1 LFGQKQATVYLDK
14 TDSTKNYYKII
25 YPPNASWIGYMVVL
39 PGFGETADR
48 VLEQSDLPI
57 AAAKNGL
64 LTIIP
69 ILQDGVLSLG
79 IDDISQ
85 ASLENI
91 LLDVRNKHQ
100 LHDQKFYIGGYSI
113 GGSCAI
119 KYAQESKVK
128 PTAVFAVDPPLDFER
143 FYHSALRSIRLTT
156 DGNYN
161 QEFVYM
167 KARLDDLMGGSP
179 FENIKKYYSISPYS
193 FTDTTQSAV
202 KKLLNQP
209 ILIYTELEVEW
220 WLKERQIDAS
230 SLNFVECSA
239 FINELNLLGNSNA
252 ILKTTYKKGYRQPD
266 NMRHPHSWSIV
277 NIPELL
283 NWLQAN

>member
-1 LFGQKQATVYLDK
+1 LFGQKQETVYLNAS
-14 TDSTKNYYKII
+14 DSTKNYYKII
-25 YPPNASWIGYMVVL
+25 YPNNASWTGYLVVL
-39 PGFGETADR
+39 PGFGETANR
-48 VLEQSDLPI
+48 VLEQSDLPME
-57 AAAKNGL
+57 AAENGL

-69 ILQDGVLSLG
+69 VLQDGVLSLG
-79 IDDISQ
+79 IDDKSQ

-91 LLDVRNKHQ
+91 LHDVRSKHK
-100 LHDQKFYIGGYSI
+100 LHDKKFFIGGYSI

-119 KYAQESKVK
+119 KYAQDSKVK

-143 FYHSALRSIRLTT
+143 FYNSAKRSIRLTT

-167 KARLDDLMGGSP
+167 KGRLDELMGGSP
-179 FENIKKYYSISPYS
+179 TENLKNYYRISPFS

-202 KKLLNQP
+202 KKVLNQP
-209 ILIYTELEVEW
+209 ILIYSELEIEW
-220 WLKERQIDAS
+220 WLKERKIDAS

-252 ILKTTYKKGYRQPD
+252 VLKTTYNKGYRKPN

-277 NIPELL
+277 NIPELMD
-283 NWLQAN
+283 WLLAN